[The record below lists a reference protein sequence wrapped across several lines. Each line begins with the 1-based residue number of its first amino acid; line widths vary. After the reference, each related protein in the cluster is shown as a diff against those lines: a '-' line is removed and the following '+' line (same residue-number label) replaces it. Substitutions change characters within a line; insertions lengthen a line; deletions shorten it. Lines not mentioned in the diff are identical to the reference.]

1 MDAVTSLLT
10 VSRGT
15 VTERV
20 DRGHCVLAD
29 SRGRV
34 VWSDG
39 DSSHV
44 TFLRSSS
51 KPFQAT
57 ALVQSGA
64 LERYRLGTDH
74 LAIACASHHG
84 EPGHVRAAA
93 GILRLAAVS
102 PAMLGCGTH
111 DLGEP
116 EGSALARAGMDPTPL
131 HNNCSGKHSGM
142 LAAAKA
148 MGGPLPTYLDP
159 EHPVQRLILE
169 NLADCAGISP
179 QQIEPGVDGCSA
191 PNFAM
196 PLAQMATAF
205 ARLGR
210 PQDAG
215 ALAPALRRIGEAM
228 HLHPWLISGSN
239 GFDTALMRYPQARFI
254 CKAGAEGLQCVALP
268 MLGLGLA
275 VKVESGLG
283 DRIGA
288 VVLAILRALGLLG
301 TTLPP
306 DLARFEAPMLRN
318 HRGLPVGTIHVD
330 LDIGELPTLARSLAR

>member
-39 DSSHV
+39 DSRHV

-148 MGGPLPTYLDP
+148 LGAPLPTYLDP

-179 QQIEPGVDGCSA
+179 QQIEQGVDGCSA

-196 PLAQMATAF
+196 PIAGMATAF

-210 PQDAG
+210 PQEAG
-215 ALAPALRRIGEAM
+215 ALAPALRQIGEAM
-228 HLHPWLISGSN
+228 HRHPWLISGSD
-239 GFDTALMRYPQARFI
+239 GFDTALMRYPHTKFI
-254 CKAGAEGLQCVALP
+254 CKAGAEGLQCVAMP
-268 MLGLGLA
+268 TLGLGLA
-275 VKVESGLG
+275 VKVESGHG

-288 VVLAILRALGLLG
+288 VVLAVLRGLGLLEG
-301 TTLPP
+301 ALPP
-306 DLARFEAPMLRN
+306 DLARFEDPTLRN
-318 HRGLPVGTIHVD
+318 HRGLPVGSIRVD
-330 LDIGELPTLARSLAR
+330 LDTGELPSLARGLVG